1 MAPKRDSVT
10 WWPFLLP
17 STERNSGL
25 SAHTVEREDL
35 RPFPSLKVWLNRE
48 RQQKNGCFTDSI
60 CACPQCVNESDVEQ
74 RECKRHCFGA
84 LNKRISAPWS
94 VRSVFSPRMNIL
106 ILKKKKKKKLFTSDI
121 TWSVTADE
129 LSLLMKATLCV
140 CWQRRGSNVIWVPKQ
155 NSSHVLVPSE
165 GEKVNKASIH
175 RRCHCSQK
183 GETVH
188 TGFHAIYHTVISHS
202 LWSLWSFLLLSCLHP
217 SDSWPSLSLSL
228 SPGTSIEHYD
238 RLSLIWCSP
247 LRWPNT
253 LNTSTNL
260 STASTSRWLLSR
272 RTGWDWKERNHP
284 ASLLSLL
291 HTCVENSRSNF
302 SAFFF
307 FFF

>member
-25 SAHTVEREDL
+25 SAHTVEREDS

-106 ILKKKKKKKLFTSDI
+106 ILKKKQKKLFTSDI

-202 LWSLWSFLLLSCLHP
+202 LWSLCSFLLLSCLHP

-228 SPGTSIEHYD
+228 SRNEYRTLRQAIIDMVLATEMTKHFEHVNKFVNSINKPLAALEENGVRLKRKKSSCIAFIFTSYLC
-238 RLSLIWCSP
+238 R
-247 LRWPNT
+247 
-253 LNTSTNL
+253 
-260 STASTSRWLLSR
+260 
-272 RTGWDWKERNHP
+272 K
-284 ASLLSLL
+284 
-291 HTCVENSRSNF
+291 
-302 SAFFF
+302 
-307 FFF
+307 